1 MKASDATK
9 YALKNV
15 LEASSGETILIVC
28 DKEKID
34 VGEAFAT
41 GALALE
47 LQTRFITLQEP
58 KEIRIEIPK
67 PLQKILEKKAD
78 IYINLLRGNREETLF
93 RIKLI
98 KKQAGD
104 HKSRLGHCPGVTLD
118 MLTEGAL
125 ALTPKEHKRMQTHA
139 ENLINTL
146 EGTEKVQIQ
155 NSSGTNL
162 TLSTKNR
169 SFFTDTKLDWKTMKW
184 MNLPTGEVIVAP
196 VENSLN
202 GKLVCDMAVGG
213 IGKVK
218 KPVEISTKEGKVKNV
233 FSQDKEQ
240 LLRIKETFKT
250 DSWAGVVGE
259 FAFGINPSARFVN
272 EFLEAEKILG
282 TVHLAFGANTDMP
295 GGKNPSRN
303 HMDML
308 LSSPTV
314 KITKEDGEQVT
325 ILENG
330 CYKV

>member
-1 MKASDATK
+1 
-9 YALKNV
+9 
-15 LEASSGETILIVC
+15 
-28 DKEKID
+28 
-34 VGEAFAT
+34 
-41 GALALE
+41 
-47 LQTRFITLQEP
+47 
-58 KEIRIEIPK
+58 
-67 PLQKILEKKAD
+67 
-78 IYINLLRGNREETLF
+78 
-93 RIKLI
+93 
-98 KKQAGD
+98 
-104 HKSRLGHCPGVTLD
+104 
-118 MLTEGAL
+118 
-125 ALTPKEHKRMQTHA
+125 
-139 ENLINTL
+139 
-146 EGTEKVQIQ
+146 
-155 NSSGTNL
+155 L
-162 TLSTKNR
+162 TLITKNR

>member
-41 GALALE
+41 GALELE
-47 LQTRFITLQEP
+47 LQTRFFTLQEP

-67 PLQKILEKKAD
+67 PLHKILEKKAD
-78 IYINLLRGNREETLF
+78 IYINLLRGNREETPF

-125 ALTPKEHKRMQTHA
+125 ALTPEEHKRMQTHA